1 MSRNF
6 ELLQKFGKE
15 QEIFHSQETV
25 TNIEEAE
32 SVGAHPVTVPLT
44 EPTVPLH
51 IGEKESE
58 EVTKL
63 VQRLFLLQGTESPR
77 AVVFMGTEPGNG
89 CSWMCARVAE
99 VLAGQITGSV
109 CLIDA
114 NLRQPSLHEM
124 FGIPNHYGLT
134 DALRFNEPIANFTR
148 PLSRTNLHLLSCGS
162 TEANSQAQ
170 VTSDRMKLRIAELGR
185 QFDYI
190 LIDSPALSVC
200 NDAVVLGG
208 ASDGV
213 VMVLKANSSRRE
225 SAKRALDELQAAKVR
240 VLGAVLNQR
249 TFPIPESIYHKF

>member
-25 TNIEEAE
+25 TGIDEPE
-32 SVGAHPVTVPLT
+32 SVATAPLT
-44 EPTVPLH
+44 SPTAPLN
-51 IGEKESE
+51 IGEKELE

-63 VQRLFLLQGTESPR
+63 VQRLFLLSGTESPR
-77 AVVFMGTEPGNG
+77 AVVFVGTEPGNG
-89 CSWMCARVAE
+89 CSWMCARAAE
-99 VLAGQITGSV
+99 VLAGQIAGSV
-109 CLIDA
+109 CLVDA

-124 FGIPNHYGLT
+124 FDIPNHYGLT

-148 PLSRTNLHLLSCGS
+148 PLSRANLHLLSCGS
-162 TEANSQAQ
+162 TEKDSQAQ
-170 VTSDRMKLRIAELGR
+170 VTSDRMRLRLAELGR
-185 QFDYI
+185 EFDYL
-190 LIDSPALSVC
+190 LIDSPALSIC
-200 NDAVVLGG
+200 NDAVVLGC

-225 SAKRALDELQAAKVR
+225 SAKKALDELQAARAR

-249 TFPIPESIYHKF
+249 TFPIPESIYRKF